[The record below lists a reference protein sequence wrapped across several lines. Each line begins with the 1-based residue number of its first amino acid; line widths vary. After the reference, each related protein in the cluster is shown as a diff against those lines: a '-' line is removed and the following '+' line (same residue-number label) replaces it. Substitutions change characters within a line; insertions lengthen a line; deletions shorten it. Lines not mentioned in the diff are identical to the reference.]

1 MRPPW
6 SLIWSR
12 RAAALLGD
20 LLEIGSADLLD
31 SGSVVYYPAVVDIV
45 RGLTA
50 AGLLT
55 IALLACSSP
64 TAPTTAP
71 TGAPHPREALI
82 TDLTRCYAESR
93 GVVGEI
99 TVGFADDL
107 GDIDCSYY
115 RGSGA
120 RCSVVGRAFPYSNA
134 VTFWGPWVRGETEH
148 STSVDDL
155 ALAAAHEACHLSGVW
170 REVEAD
176 SCSTLLVDSTDCL
189 PRHPDE
195 AP

>member
-1 MRPPW
+1 VLRLLYLPQLADGGRPV
-6 SLIWSR
+6 LQG
-12 RAAALLGD
+12 A
-20 LLEIGSADLLD
+20 
-31 SGSVVYYPAVVDIV
+31 SV
-45 RGLTA
+45 
-50 AGLLT
+50 GLLT
-55 IALLACSSP
+55 IALLGCSGS
-64 TAPTTAP
+64 PTTAP
-71 TGAPHPREALI
+71 TGTPHPREALI
-82 TDLTRCYAESR
+82 AELTRCYAEAR

-99 TVGFADDL
+99 TVEFADDL
-107 GDIDCSYY
+107 GDTDCSYY

-120 RCSVVGRAFPYSNA
+120 MCSVVGRAFPYSNA

-189 PRHPDE
+189 TRDAAE